1 MEVQTVKCFLAV
13 CRHGRTRIQVL
24 PFVIPGSMPYLL
36 WLDLALSCLGRIA
49 EGTGERALRKEGVR

>member
-1 MEVQTVKCFLAV
+1 MKYFLAV
-13 CRHGRTRIQVL
+13 CRHGRTWTQAL

-49 EGTGERALRKEGVR
+49 EGAGAGALRKEGVR